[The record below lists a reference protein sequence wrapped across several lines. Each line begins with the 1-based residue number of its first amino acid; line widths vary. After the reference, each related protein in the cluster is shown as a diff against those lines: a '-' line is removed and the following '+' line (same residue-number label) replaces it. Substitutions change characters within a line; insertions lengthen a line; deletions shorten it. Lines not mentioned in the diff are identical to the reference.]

1 MAEEAVAKRNTSY
14 EAHSCSYS
22 ADNLRQSPKWFIP
35 DAKQLDVIV
44 QSLEN
49 RVSSMHE
56 QAVAHVAVI
65 RDLESNLLKGM
76 CSVFVCSFGMMTEQ
90 MKPAST
96 RKEEISRF
104 AAASK
109 DTELS
114 KVLEARSLGP
124 EHLEAQSQLRRDI
137 RVR

>member
-1 MAEEAVAKRNTSY
+1 MEARKTLYGPEYLKFLS
-14 EAHSCSYS
+14 S
-22 ADNLRQSPKWFIP
+22 
-35 DAKQLDVIV
+35 LD
-44 QSLEN
+44 
-49 RVSSMHE
+49 
-56 QAVAHVAVI
+56 
-65 RDLESNLLKGM
+65 DLESNLLKGM